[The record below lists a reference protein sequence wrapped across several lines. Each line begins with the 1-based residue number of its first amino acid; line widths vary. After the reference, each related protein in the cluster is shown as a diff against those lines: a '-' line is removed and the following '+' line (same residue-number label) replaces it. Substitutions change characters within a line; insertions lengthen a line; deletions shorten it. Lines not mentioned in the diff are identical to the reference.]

1 MPKVCF
7 VFSRF
12 EIQVMDSLI
21 LNWHLNQRK
30 IDDGRLM
37 GTNNGRGIAMNQTK
51 KIFYKRQVPAWVEI
65 FFTEN
70 ISELFYFYDSVNM
83 ETPNYRNFI

>member
-1 MPKVCF
+1 MPEVCF

-12 EIQVMDSLI
+12 EIQVMDRLI

-37 GTNNGRGIAMNQTK
+37 GANNGRGIAMNQTFQMTSASVGGN
-51 KIFYKRQVPAWVEI
+51 IFHRKYFRI
-65 FFTEN
+65 
-70 ISELFYFYDSVNM
+70 ILFL
-83 ETPNYRNFI
+83 

>member
-12 EIQVMDSLI
+12 EIQVMDRLI

-37 GTNNGRGIAMNQTK
+37 GANNGRGIAMNQ
-51 KIFYKRQVPAWVEI
+51 KI
-65 FFTEN
+65 
-70 ISELFYFYDSVNM
+70 L
-83 ETPNYRNFI
+83 

>member
-1 MPKVCF
+1 MPEVCF

-12 EIQVMDSLI
+12 EIQIMARLI

-37 GTNNGRGIAMNQTK
+37 GTNNGRGIAMNQK
-51 KIFYKRQVPAWVEI
+51 NFINDKCQRGWKYFSQKIFQNYFI
-65 FFTEN
+65 FM
-70 ISELFYFYDSVNM
+70 IL
-83 ETPNYRNFI
+83 